1 MVVRQEVIAPEIV
14 QEIPE
19 IAMAVTPIQM
29 NQINMETNQTG
40 ACTRLC
46 RFLSDYI
53 YESDRKETKQRRQA
67 FVVFGFVITYVEY

>member
-1 MVVRQEVIAPEIV
+1 MVIAPEIV

-46 RFLSDYI
+46 GFLSDFI
-53 YESDRKETKQRRQA
+53 YEGDRKETKQRRHV
-67 FVVFGFVITYVEY
+67 FVAFGFVITYVKY